1 MRPTII
7 VPSLTKEEFYESLRL
22 AVLHCQDYLDEVDP
36 NDVKVI
42 TKRNLFETLVTMY
55 DIEKDNQLVELSEFA
70 RSAKEIDAL
79 KGFLTTPYDRLH
91 LKYDKLPI
99 I

>member
-1 MRPTII
+1 
-7 VPSLTKEEFYESLRL
+7 
-22 AVLHCQDYLDEVDP
+22 
-36 NDVKVI
+36 
-42 TKRNLFETLVTMY
+42 MY

-70 RSAKEIDAL
+70 RSNKAVDAL
-79 KGFLTTPYDRLH
+79 KGFLTTPYDRLHLTTPYDRLH